1 MPNWC
6 SNEITI
12 SGDVTKIVQA
22 LESIENKEDRNLFK
36 SLIDV
41 PQDEYDNDW
50 YNTNL
55 KYFGTKWDVSY
66 EECDPQEIDDECI
79 VLTPSTAWAPPI
91 EFGVNLAK
99 KYGVEV
105 DMYYHESGMDFC
117 GKTYIKSDGTYI
129 EEDYEYMEGLYH
141 FDVDYFWMEIDMYI
155 EYAKEEEKSVEE
167 FMEDYEYLSE
177 EDKQELIKMYN
188 ESI

>member
-6 SNEITI
+6 WNEITI
-12 SGDVTKIVQA
+12 SGDVTKIVES
-22 LESIENKEDRNLFK
+22 LESIENKEENNVFK
-36 SLIDV
+36 TLIDV
-41 PQDEYDNDW
+41 PKDEYENDW

-66 EECDPQEIDDECI
+66 GDCDPQEFDDECI
-79 VLTPSTAWAPPI
+79 VLTPSTAWSPPI
-91 EFGVNLAK
+91 EFCVNLAK

-105 DMYYHESGMDFC
+105 EMYYHESGMDFC
-117 GKTYIKSDGTYI
+117 GKTYIKSDGEYT
-129 EEDYEYMEGLYH
+129 EEDYEYMEGVYN
-141 FDVDYFWMEIDMYI
+141 FDWDYFWMEIDMYI
-155 EYAKEEEKSVEE
+155 EYAKEEQKSVEE

-188 ESI
+188 EI